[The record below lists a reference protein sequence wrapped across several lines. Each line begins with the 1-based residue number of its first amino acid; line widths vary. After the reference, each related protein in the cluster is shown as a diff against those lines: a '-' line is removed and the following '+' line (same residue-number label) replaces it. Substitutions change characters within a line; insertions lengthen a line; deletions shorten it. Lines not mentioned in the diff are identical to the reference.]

1 MRACR
6 FIGLKVQSGSTR
18 YYGCGACGSLV
29 AGGWAIG
36 GPFQGVLMLDTGQ
49 LVSDP
54 VNSWSADWVPARDRH
69 AAWSHVLGT
78 FFLPWS
84 VTSRPATQVVARVRQ
99 RNLGDCRY
107 VECSSSP
114 ISGQRSSGE
123 IGRTR
128 GDYFNLLYVVSGMEV
143 LRFQGREILLPR
155 NHFVLWD
162 SGRRMDFQVLQ
173 NLEKLTLII
182 PEKQMRA
189 ILPNAEDYV
198 GVPVVDTGGMKRLFT
213 DHLSSLRREIW
224 NLKGADLDRLRLPT
238 LDLLVRAYASV
249 PCRRRPSAR
258 EETLRRVRE
267 FILAH
272 LGDGELTPLRAA
284 EASRISIRYLHLL
297 FAEEG
302 TTAAHWIRE
311 QRIARC
317 KLDLSNAQLAGRTI
331 TQIAYGWGFNDVGH
345 FGKVFRR
352 SVGMSPGAYRRRAL
366 TSGVP

>member
-1 MRACR
+1 M
-6 FIGLKVQSGSTR
+6 
-18 YYGCGACGSLV
+18 
-29 AGGWAIG
+29 
-36 GPFQGVLMLDTGQ
+36 LMLDAGQ

-54 VNSWSADWVPARDRH
+54 VNSWSAESVPVRDRH
-69 AAWSHVLGT
+69 AAWAQVLGT

-84 VTSRPATQVVARVRQ
+84 VTSRPAAHVLAHVRQ
-99 RNLGDCRY
+99 RHLGDCRY
-107 VECSSSP
+107 VECASGP

-128 GDYFNLLYVVSGMEV
+128 GDYFNLLYVVAGTEM
-143 LRFQGREILLPR
+143 LKFQGREILLPR

-173 NLEKLTLII
+173 PLEKLTLVI

-189 ILPNAEDYV
+189 VLPNAEDYV
-198 GVPVVDTGGMKRLFT
+198 GVPVGDTGGMKRLFT
-213 DHLSSLRREIW
+213 DHLCSLRREIW
-224 NLKGADLDRLRLPT
+224 HMHGADLDRLRLPT
-238 LDLLVRAYASV
+238 LELLVRAYASV

-267 FILAH
+267 FILAN
-272 LGDGELTPLRAA
+272 LGDGDLTILKAA
-284 EASRISIRYLHLL
+284 EANRISIRYLHLL
-297 FAEEG
+297 FAVEG
-302 TTAAHWIRE
+302 TTAAHWIRD

-317 KLDLSNAQLAGRTI
+317 KLDLSNPQLAGRTI

-352 SVGMSPGAYRRRAL
+352 SVGMSPGAFRRQALGHAYAAPQPVRA
-366 TSGVP
+366 

>member
-1 MRACR
+1 
-6 FIGLKVQSGSTR
+6 
-18 YYGCGACGSLV
+18 
-29 AGGWAIG
+29 
-36 GPFQGVLMLDTGQ
+36 
-49 LVSDP
+49 
-54 VNSWSADWVPARDRH
+54 
-69 AAWSHVLGT
+69 VLGT

-84 VTSRPATQVVARVRQ
+84 VTSRPAAQVVARVRQ

-128 GDYFNLLYVVSGMEV
+128 GDCFNLLYVVSGMEV
-143 LRFQGREILLPR
+143 LKFQGREILLPR

-198 GVPVVDTGGMKRLFT
+198 GVPVVDTGGMERLFT

-224 NLKGADLDRLRLPT
+224 NLKGADLDRLRSEE

-249 PCRRRPSAR
+249 PCRRRRADSAAGR
-258 EETLRRVRE
+258 RGQSHLDTLSAPAVRGRGN
-267 FILAH
+267 H
-272 LGDGELTPLRAA
+272 RSPLDP
-284 EASRISIRYLHLL
+284 
-297 FAEEG
+297 G
-302 TTAAHWIRE
+302 TTHCALQVGSVERRARRQNDHPDRLWMGF
-311 QRIARC
+311 QRRGPFRQGLPAQCRNVTRSLSPARPDILLRDGSMTLTARC
-317 KLDLSNAQLAGRTI
+317 
-331 TQIAYGWGFNDVGH
+331 H
-345 FGKVFRR
+345 
-352 SVGMSPGAYRRRAL
+352 PE
-366 TSGVP
+366 